1 MTVERSGGGDPERTL
16 ALLWRDRAAGRTDG
30 RPARGRRPKLTVD
43 QIVRAAL
50 AVADREGLTA
60 MSMVRVAEEAGAGT
74 MSLYTYVPGK
84 AELIDL
90 MVDAVLAER
99 DLPGP
104 GDPLPEGWLEQIELY
119 AERTRTAYRRH
130 PWLRQISTVRPPL
143 GPGLMAQ
150 QEYLLSALSGIGLS
164 PRQITAAAGTI
175 VTFVHAAAAAEAEYE
190 QAERTTGESADAW
203 WAARGS
209 FWEDYFDVTRH
220 PTIARIWR
228 EGGFDAGTKGT
239 NAEAYEF
246 GLQRLLAGIQAAVER
261 ARSRPA
267 AQETRS

>member
-1 MTVERSGGGDPERTL
+1 MTVEHSGGGDPERTL

-30 RPARGRRPKLTVD
+30 RPPRGRRPKLTVD

-50 AVADREGLTA
+50 AVADREGLA
-60 MSMVRVAEEAGAGT
+60 SMSMVRVADEAGAGT

-90 MVDAVLAER
+90 MVDAVLTER

-104 GDPLPEGWLEQIELY
+104 GDQRPEGWLEQIELY
-119 AERTRTAYRRH
+119 AERTRAAYRRH
-130 PWLRQISTVRPPL
+130 PWLREISTVRPPL

-190 QAERTTGESADAW
+190 QLERTGESAADW

-220 PTIARIWR
+220 PTIARLWR
-228 EGGFDAGTKGT
+228 EGGFDAGTKGA

-246 GLQRLLAGIQAAVER
+246 GLRRLLSGIQAAVEQ
-261 ARSRPA
+261 ARDEPARP
-267 AQETRS
+267 

>member
-1 MTVERSGGGDPERTL
+1 MTVERSGGGDPGRTL
-16 ALLWRDRAAGRTDG
+16 ELLWRDRAAGRTDG
-30 RPARGRRPKLTVD
+30 RPARGRPPKLTVD

-90 MVDAVLAER
+90 MVDAVLTER

-104 GDPLPEGWLEQIELY
+104 DDPRPGDWLEQIELY
-119 AERTRTAYRRH
+119 AERTRAAYRRH

-164 PRQITAAAGTI
+164 PRQITAAAGTV

-220 PTIARIWR
+220 PTIAKLWR
-228 EGGFDAGTKGT
+228 EGGFDAGTKGA

-267 AQETRS
+267 AQES

>member
-16 ALLWRDRAAGRTDG
+16 ALLWRDHAAGRADG

-43 QIVRAAL
+43 RIVRAAL
-50 AVADREGLTA
+50 AVADREGLAA

-99 DLPGP
+99 ELPGP
-104 GDPLPEGWLEQIELY
+104 GDPRPGGWREQIELY
-119 AERTRTAYRRH
+119 AERTRAAYRRH
-130 PWLRQISTVRPPL
+130 PWLREISTVRPPL

-164 PRQITAAAGTI
+164 PRQITAAAGTV
-175 VTFVHAAAAAEAEYE
+175 VTFVHAAAATEAEYE
-190 QAERTTGESADAW
+190 QAERATGESADAW

-209 FWEDYFDVTRH
+209 FWEDYFDMTRH
-220 PTIARIWR
+220 PTIARLWR
-228 EGGFDAGTKGT
+228 EGGFDAGTSGA

-246 GLQRLLAGIQAAVER
+246 GLQRMLAGIQTAVER
-261 ARSRPA
+261 ARSTP
-267 AQETRS
+267 